1 MTCLHVFTGFPTM
14 NSSFS
19 SPGRISKPPSFS
31 LRLKLTFRYSVCTK
45 DSQEPS
51 TSSLEPHGERVAF
64 RGSPPFFLPDLSL
77 SRAERTARHDL
88 VFCRHVGFW
97 NLRVWRLQHY

>member
-19 SPGRISKPPSFS
+19 SPGRIPKPPSSYLPFE
-31 LRLKLTFRYSVCTK
+31 LAFCCSVCTK

-64 RGSPPFFLPDLSL
+64 RGSPPFFLPDLAL
-77 SRAERTARHDL
+77 SCGAYDTL
-88 VFCRHVGFW
+88 
-97 NLRVWRLQHY
+97 